1 MTRKE
6 HAMTTAIPHRTAAF
20 GTQAE
25 QLGWYATGASV
36 AFLIPF
42 VFSSVL
48 DLNHDV
54 YYAVYFAG
62 VVGFLGLYVRST
74 GADVGGFFRQNARW
88 SLGLG
93 LLAAA
98 FVVFNVLNREDSTPY
113 PGGAYFAFEIGW
125 RGVLYGT
132 VDALLLTAFTA
143 LVAFAILEK
152 RVSGLTRRL
161 AFAAVA
167 FVLVVV
173 ITATYHLGYEQFRE
187 DGVSGPEIG
196 NTIISVPALV
206 SVNPVG
212 SIVAHASMHVAAVAH
227 AYETEVFLPPQTDAE

>member
-1 MTRKE
+1 MTS
-6 HAMTTAIPHRTAAF
+6 AILHRSMPAS
-20 GTQAE
+20 GTRGA
-25 QLGWYATGASV
+25 LAGWFVAGAIV

-42 VFSSVL
+42 VFSSTL

-62 VVGFLGLYVRST
+62 AGGFLVLYVRTT
-74 GADVGGFFRQNARW
+74 GADVATFMRQNLVW

-98 FVVFNVLNREDSTPY
+98 FVVFNVLNREDSTPR
-113 PGGAYFAFEIGW
+113 PGGLYFVFEVGW

-132 VDALLLTAFTA
+132 VDALLLTSFPA

-187 DGVSGPEIG
+187 DGVGGPEIG

-206 SVNPVG
+206 TVNPVG
-212 SIVAHASMHVAAVAH
+212 SIVAHASMHVAALAH
-227 AYETEVFLPPQTDAE
+227 AYETDVFLPPQTDAE